1 MKLKL
6 LIFLVALSICSLLG
20 APELYPWSL
29 EQTHYRITDGL
40 KVPSFLVDVPP
51 GHFAGVSVPSES
63 LAKARRS
70 AIGDVIR
77 QILGAIGMQYKH
89 RYFDEVSGNVRNPQR
104 VINDKLSGTAHGVVL
119 DVEKNIV
126 KSNWA
131 KDGSGKYVYFV
142 LIHYP
147 EQKINDMRRLSRG
160 AKVVATVLYKNDKH
174 AMLKVSEVNGVS
186 VVISSAEV
194 TITKKNKFAKVITMF
209 FWKVPSRI
217 KNTTSISVDPVEVC
231 SNSANIQL
239 PINNFGKNLI
249 DYLLGAKFERIA
261 VLTGYDEIDRPITVK
276 AEF

>member
-1 MKLKL
+1 VKLKL

-29 EQTHYRITDGL
+29 EQTHHRITDGL

-70 AIGDVIR
+70 AISDVIR

-104 VINDKLSGTAHGVVL
+104 MINDRLSGTTHGVVL

-126 KSNWA
+126 NSNWS
-131 KDGSGKYVYFV
+131 KDASGQHVYFV
-142 LIHYP
+142 LVYYP
-147 EQKINDMRRLSRG
+147 EKKIQEMRRLSRG
-160 AKVVATVLYKNDKH
+160 AKIIATILYKNGKH
-174 AMLKVSEVNGVS
+174 AELKVSEVNGVS
-186 VVISSAEV
+186 VIISSAEV
-194 TITKKNKFAKVITMF
+194 TITKKNKFARVVTLF
-209 FWKVPSRI
+209 FWKVPSGV

-239 PINNFGKNLI
+239 PIKNFGKNLV
-249 DYLLGAKFERIA
+249 DYLLGAKFERVA
-261 VLTGYDEIDRPITVK
+261 SLTGYDEIGRPITVSTD
-276 AEF
+276 F